1 MPSQQWHRFLKGI
14 ALKYLFL
21 GYGNVDRQDDG
32 VAWHLLCEIMRRLG
46 APVLAEPED
55 EMPVY
60 FGDYAF
66 DFQLQLTPELADDMD
81 HYDRVCLMDAHT
93 GNIPE
98 EVRLEPVTA
107 QYQSSPFTHH
117 MTAGTLLSLC
127 QVLHQ
132 HTPETIL
139 VSVRGY
145 EFKFTRSLSADTGA
159 LISTAADQILEWM
172 SHA

>member
-1 MPSQQWHRFLKGI
+1 LKGI

-21 GYGNVDRQDDG
+21 GYGNIDRQDDG
-32 VAWHLLCEIMRRLG
+32 VAWHLLCEMMHRLG
-46 APVLAEPED
+46 APVPAQPED
-55 EMPVY
+55 EMPVQY
-60 FGDYAF
+60 GDFAF
-66 DFQLQLTPELADDMD
+66 DFHLQLTPELADDMD
-81 HYDRVCLMDAHT
+81 RYDRVCLMDAHT

-98 EVRLEPVTA
+98 EVHLEPVMA

-132 HTPETIL
+132 HTPETVL

-145 EFKFTRSLSADTGA
+145 EFKFTRSLSADTQA
-159 LISTAADQILEWM
+159 LIPVGADRIQEWM
-172 SHA
+172 NRPQ